1 MDWMVE
7 LAFSLRYI
15 VLFIHYYDG
24 CALISWFNN
33 DVLVLGRAS
42 GMFFI
47 AESKVFSSH
56 SKKGLLDGGIQVDFI
71 LKLGSRVALFRP

>member
-1 MDWMVE
+1 MAAPLSAGLIMMSLF
-7 LAFSLRYI
+7 LAKFLRAI
-15 VLFIHYYDG
+15 RSFFGRL
-24 CALISWFNN
+24 L
-33 DVLVLGRAS
+33 LGRAS

-56 SKKGLLDGGIQVDFI
+56 SRKGLLDGGIQVDFI